1 MRISYCSSDVCSSDL
16 EQEVIVL
23 GNAQPLVLADTVR
36 LDEAAP
42 EQRLQVAELET
53 GGEEVVA
60 PHEGG
65 RRQSLGEDR
74 ISPAQRVAE
83 HPALGGDQA
92 RSEARRVGKECVR
105 TGRSRWSPYH

>member
-92 RSEARRVGKECVR
+92 QVVDHDVGTACLAEQI
-105 TGRSRWSPYH
+105 GRAHV

>member
-1 MRISYCSSDVCSSDL
+1 M
-16 EQEVIVL
+16 VL

-65 RRQSLGEDR
+65 RRQSLGEAR

-83 HPALGGDQA
+83 HTALGGDQA
-92 RSEARRVGKECVR
+92 QVVDHDVGTACLAQRPPPSPAVRREAIDEIGKA
-105 TGRSRWSPYH
+105 T